1 MAQQRNSSR
10 LLIRS
15 LFAILAT
22 TSFIFGGC
30 TDDQSTVGSKFIPE
44 NEVNRVKVDTSY
56 DVDAYNLLND
66 TIRTSNF
73 SVGLIGSMTNDL
85 FGRTSATF
93 ASEIYPIDTTVVLQY
108 YDPKVD
114 SVFFTF
120 TVENYVGSKG
130 KEVKISI
137 HELTDSLKTLHL
149 NSSYD
154 LTGKYNSIALAD
166 TSIVTAG
173 SFSIRRREGEAKLF
187 AERLLLLNKLEKDS
201 AKAFRKKGFYGLYFN
216 TDPLLSNGI
225 FYKVTAASVQIKV
238 YFHYTSGSKKNVKG
252 QTFFSFRNYE
262 DARLIVNADG
272 SKGKSHRVISIKHD
286 RSLSAVNFNSTA
298 QDSVFYISSMGGA
311 MGIIDLSKYVNGGWR
326 DSVPCIISRAELVVE
341 YCKTVNSDMSGVPN
355 RLGLFQLD
363 SLKGLVPINDLFL
376 EERGAAG
383 LYNGSFQ
390 KGRLKYSMNITRY
403 FQSLIDDKKTP
414 SKLYIFPDY
423 QLVNLYELN
432 ADAIFYN
439 NYSYGVFRGTTNS
452 SPIKLI
458 ITYSKL
464 KK

>member
-1 MAQQRNSSR
+1 MAQQRNSSK
-10 LLIRS
+10 LLIGS
-15 LFAILAT
+15 LFTILAT
-22 TSFIFGGC
+22 TSLILGGC

-44 NEVNRVKVDTSY
+44 NEVNRVKIDTSY
-56 DVDAYNLLND
+56 DVDAYNQLND

-73 SVGLIGSMTNDL
+73 SVGLIGSMANDL
-85 FGRTSATF
+85 FGKTSATF

-108 YDPKVD
+108 CDPKVD

-137 HELTDSLKTLHL
+137 HELTDSLKTLNL

-166 TSIVTAG
+166 TSIVTTG
-173 SFSIRRREGEAKLF
+173 SFSIRRKEGAAKLF

-252 QTFFSFRNYE
+252 QTFFSLRNFE
-262 DARLIVNADG
+262 DSRRVVNADG
-272 SKGKSHRVISIKHD
+272 SKGKSHRVISLKHD
-286 RSLSAVNFNSTA
+286 RSAATVNFNSA
-298 QDSVFYISSMGGA
+298 PSDPEFHISSMGGA
-311 MGIIDLSKYVNGGWR
+311 MGVIDLSKYVNGHWR
-326 DSVPCIISRAELVVE
+326 DSAPCIISRAELVVE
-341 YCKTVNSDMSGVPN
+341 HYSTINTDIARIPN
-355 RLGLFQLD
+355 KLGLFQLD
-363 SLKGLVPINDLFL
+363 SSKGLVPIIDVFL
-376 EERGAAG
+376 EEKGATG
-383 LYNGSFQ
+383 SYNGSFQ

-403 FQSLIDDKKTP
+403 FQSLIDDKNTP
-414 SKLYIFPDY
+414 SKLYMLPDY
-423 QLVNLYELN
+423 QIVNLVELN
-432 ADAIFYN
+432 GDAIFYN